1 MGKPVSLT
9 KTFANGPSNLL
20 LRLALSQS
28 RLPIVLATLGSN
40 LLALVLPLVT
50 LQLYDRVIPGK
61 GFASLDVLAAGLA
74 LALLLDI
81 LLRLAQGQLI
91 AWSSARF
98 EHEVSCS
105 AVRAFLQAQPAAI
118 EAAPPGVHVQRL
130 NAVEPLRDF
139 ATHQGVVALVDLPFA
154 FVFLGLIWYVAPPL
168 FAVTM
173 LFLMLAFGGAWI
185 TGMRLRSVVQD
196 RAEVDDRRIS
206 FLLETL
212 GAAHT
217 IKGAAVET
225 PIIRRYER
233 LIEQAAAAGYRSAF
247 MSGIAQASG
256 NISARTL
263 TFGVVVLGAV
273 LVLDGQLTVGGLA
286 ACSLLAGRALQP
298 LLRSVGVLNQ
308 LYTVSDA
315 AKRLQAVLELPASRP
330 STASVR
336 EPRTGALELTGVT
349 FGFTPD
355 RPLIANASLRIE
367 PGETISL
374 MSSSPGK
381 STLLRLAAG
390 LLTPDRGTVT
400 LGGVPLAE
408 IAPER
413 LARAIGY
420 VPQNTA
426 LFRGTLMDNL
436 TMFSSDRATIER
448 ATRLSAEIGL
458 DAHVMRL
465 AQGYDTVV
473 DDEGLFLP
481 QGVLQRLTIIR
492 ALVRCPRILLFDDAN
507 TAFDQ
512 DADLQLRRMLHRL
525 KQEGCALVLVS
536 HRPSLL
542 ALADRSFVLSDGSLL
557 AAPRPALPAVTA

>member
-185 TGMRLRSVVQD
+185 TGMRLRSVVRD

-355 RPLIANASLRIE
+355 RPLIVNASLRIE

>member
-1 MGKPVSLT
+1 
-9 KTFANGPSNLL
+9 
-20 LRLALSQS
+20 LALSQS

-105 AVRAFLQAQPAAI
+105 AVHAFLQAQPAAI
-118 EAAPPGVHVQRL
+118 EAVPSGVHVQRL

-139 ATHQGVVALVDLPFA
+139 ATYQGVVALVDLPFA
-154 FVFLGLIWYVAPPL
+154 FVFLGFIWYVAPPL
-168 FAVTM
+168 FAVTV
-173 LFLMLAFGGAWI
+173 LFLLLAFGGAWI
-185 TGMRLRSVVQD
+185 TGMRLRAVVQD

-298 LLRSVGVLNQ
+298 LLRSVGVLSQ
-308 LYTVSDA
+308 LYTVSEA

-330 STASVR
+330 STASLR

-349 FGFTPD
+349 FGYTPD
-355 RPLIANASLRIE
+355 RPLIVNANLRIE

-492 ALVRCPRILLFDDAN
+492 ALVRSPRILLFDDAN